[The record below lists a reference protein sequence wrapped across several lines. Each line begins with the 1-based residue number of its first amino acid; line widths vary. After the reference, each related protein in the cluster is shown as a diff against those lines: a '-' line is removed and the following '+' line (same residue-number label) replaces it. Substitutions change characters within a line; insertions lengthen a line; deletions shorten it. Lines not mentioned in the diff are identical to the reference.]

1 MLYTCSLQASFH
13 TTNYYYTTMQNRYN
27 KRSNFDELRKN
38 ELTSRAGFG
47 WESGE
52 EDKLLE
58 MRLQNTSYD
67 DIAVELKRTTRSIQ
81 TRIYQYICKLV
92 DNGESTEDEALK
104 KYDVTV
110 DELTD
115 FKTKRDEQFNKIQ
128 TRKRTN
134 VGRVRDRDESRPY
147 NSAET
152 RNTNYDIRNELN
164 VLRQEVRELR
174 QEVRELRDKH

>member
-1 MLYTCSLQASFH
+1 
-13 TTNYYYTTMQNRYN
+13 MQTRYN

-52 EDKLLE
+52 EDKLLS
-58 MRLQNTSYD
+58 MRLENSSYE

-92 DNGESTEDEALK
+92 DNGETTEEEALK
-104 KYDVTV
+104 KYVVTV
-110 DELTD
+110 DELNE

-128 TRKRTN
+128 TRKKTGGGGGSRGEN
-134 VGRVRDRDESRPY
+134 GNGRQRD
-147 NSAET
+147 ET

-174 QEVRELRDKH
+174 QEVRELGDKS

>member
-1 MLYTCSLQASFH
+1 
-13 TTNYYYTTMQNRYN
+13 MQNRYN

-52 EDKLLE
+52 EDKLLT
-58 MRLQNTSYD
+58 MRLEHTSYD
-67 DIAVELKRTTRSIQ
+67 DIAAELKRTTRSIQ

-92 DNGESTEDEALK
+92 DNGESTEEDALR

-110 DELTD
+110 EELGE

-128 TRKRTN
+128 TRKRTGN
-134 VGRVRDRDESRPY
+134 GGNGRTRDRDESRPY
-147 NSAET
+147 NSTET
-152 RNTNYDIRNELN
+152 RNNNYDIRNELN

-174 QEVRELRDKH
+174 QEVRELRA